1 MSTSFDLKIDLGVLK
16 PEHIAAALKSAF
28 DAAGAAY
35 SSEMKNYP
43 AQSEVAP
50 GTKYERTGTLG
61 NTATYKTETNLVQLI
76 GRYYGAFVLG
86 GTRYWAGW
94 PGKKEAILSRC
105 ETAFREAFNRAMHK

>member
-1 MSTSFDLKIDLGVLK
+1 MSTSFDLKIDLGVLEPK
-16 PEHIAAALKSAF
+16 HIAEALKSAF

-35 SSEMKNYP
+35 SSEIKNYP
-43 AQSEVAP
+43 AQSS

-61 NTATYKTETNLVQLI
+61 NTATYKTEATQVSFI
-76 GRYYGAFVLG
+76 GKYYGAFVLG